1 MYYLKRVSFFLSSY
15 LPLFFI
21 LFFANLNYYTAIK
34 KKDVVQLLGSNF
46 KFKVLIS
53 LIIFIGIIIILL
65 LLNHIFTQKSE
76 EEFNKNTQISYTDY
90 NFLNYFGTFIIPLTT
105 FNPNNHQSV
114 ILNILLLLCI
124 YIYYVQ
130 TNSFYYNLF
139 AMRKNRRIYKD
150 QFNNFFISDYSLSE
164 IQKLMSSDRKVII
177 KPITNKIQLILKKDN
192 KNDK

>member
-1 MYYLKRVSFFLSSY
+1 MYYLKRLLFFLSSY

-34 KKDVVQLLGSNF
+34 QKNIIQLLGNDF

-53 LIIFIGIIIILL
+53 LFILIVIIVLL
-65 LLNHIFTQKSE
+65 LFINHKCTKKSE
-76 EEFNKNTQISYTDY
+76 ETFSENSRISYTDY

-105 FNPNNHQSV
+105 FKPSDHQSV

-130 TNSFYYNLF
+130 TDSFYYNLF
-139 AMRKNRRIYKD
+139 AMRKNRKIYKD
-150 QFNNFFISDYSLSE
+150 QFNNFFISDYSLNE
-164 IQKLMSSDRKVII
+164 KQMLISSNKKII
-177 KPITNKIQLILKKDN
+177 VMPITNKIQLVLKKN
-192 KNDK
+192 NNQ

>member
-1 MYYLKRVSFFLSSY
+1 MYYFKRLLFFLSSY

-21 LFFANLNYYTAIK
+21 LFFANLNYCTAVKHRSII
-34 KKDVVQLLGSNF
+34 QLLGNDF

-53 LIIFIGIIIILL
+53 LLIIIISIIILL
-65 LLNHIFTQKSE
+65 IFHHTFTKNSDETFSKSS
-76 EEFNKNTQISYTDY
+76 QISYTDY

-105 FNPNNHQSV
+105 FKPSDHQSV

-130 TNSFYYNLF
+130 TDSFYYNLF
-139 AMRKNRRIYKD
+139 AMRKNRKIYKD

-164 IQKLMSSDRKVII
+164 LRLLISSNEKVTI
-177 KPITNKIQLILKKDN
+177 KPITNKIQLILR
-192 KNDK
+192 KNNQKNE